1 MHRFRMDEK
10 ALSGPVDVSENA
22 QEEPGLLEALAD
34 QWPSMLGM
42 AGMFV
47 VTIVLGLIM
56 QPFYESNNLQ
66 AFGSDGAEQA
76 RYIGLELLF
85 LFLFTGLILLL
96 ARYKL
101 DWVIKYGLMF
111 VLWLALTYTTVPYM
125 HLLTV
130 DAPDPFTTE
139 DTEIIEPVMLGAEPH
154 GPDRIASWSDGL
166 ELHHEV
172 TDPGINSIH
181 HVTMMNATDVV
192 WNVSFNRGNRSIVES
207 GELAVAT
214 TLEALTLADGHMMWH
229 FDRATGTPIGDP
241 LDCTMQGL
249 DEGCHLGFLFDGR
262 TYGVDPM
269 NRLVRL
275 HPNPSLGVVDGRWY
289 LPTMV
294 SGDADLIHAEQIG
307 PDSMIMVDSEGA
319 SWFQIPTRTEGLGDR
334 DGVSGPVS
342 EHWNLSAENHSL
354 SSFALGAPP
363 GEADDG
369 NERMLLL
376 GFQNG
381 TIHDVTL
388 DGRNSTIT
396 SEGRFRI
403 EMDSAVRG
411 IGLLDWDESGRSDL
425 VLVDTNSVNVVA
437 FLHEVTTMQAA
448 FGWTNVFT
456 AEWVESPEAP
466 AHPSRCVP
474 YRSSEAPVTCPVHLT
489 MVEGEIHIEDE
500 QRSLAVQAPLTTA
513 HLESWDATATTIGLV
528 ISILLM
534 LLLYLHSEWY
544 VVNTVG
550 VLVGAGVVTMLGVS
564 FVPWLIILFMVL
576 AAIYDAWAVYR
587 SKHMLTLADTM
598 IGLNLPILL
607 VAPQEKGY
615 SMKNER
621 GDRMRRAEDAPAP
634 VETTP
639 SSDSPKVAQRRP
651 KRDAM
656 FMGLGDVIFP
666 GMLVI
671 SAYQYAPG
679 SSLENLALAI
689 ATIVGGLAGY
699 LVLMTYVARG
709 RPQAGLPLLNS
720 GAILGYLIAAL
731 LFIGPEALA
740 VNVRF

>member
-1 MHRFRMDEK
+1 
-10 ALSGPVDVSENA
+10 
-22 QEEPGLLEALAD
+22 
-34 QWPSMLGM
+34 
-42 AGMFV
+42 
-47 VTIVLGLIM
+47 
-56 QPFYESNNLQ
+56 
-66 AFGSDGAEQA
+66 
-76 RYIGLELLF
+76 
-85 LFLFTGLILLL
+85 
-96 ARYKL
+96 
-101 DWVIKYGLMF
+101 
-111 VLWLALTYTTVPYM
+111 
-125 HLLTV
+125 
-130 DAPDPFTTE
+130 
-139 DTEIIEPVMLGAEPH
+139 
-154 GPDRIASWSDGL
+154 
-166 ELHHEV
+166 
-172 TDPGINSIH
+172 
-181 HVTMMNATDVV
+181 MNATDVV

-334 DGVSGPVS
+334 DGVSGPVT

-354 SSFALGAPP
+354 SSFALGTPP

-456 AEWVESPEAP
+456 AEWEESPEAP

-513 HLESWDATATTIGLV
+513 HLEPGMHATTIGLV

-621 GDRMRRAEDAPAP
+621 GIACAVQRMRLHRWKPH
-634 VETTP
+634 
-639 SSDSPKVAQRRP
+639 RRVIH
-651 KRDAM
+651 RRWLSAHRSEM
-656 FMGLGDVIFP
+656 RCSWAGDVIFP

-689 ATIVGGLAGY
+689 HHRRRACRISRLDDLCRSRTPSSW
-699 LVLMTYVARG
+699 TT
-709 RPQAGLPLLNS
+709 LLNS
-720 GAILGYLIAAL
+720 GPSGIPDRGAPLHRSGSVS
-731 LFIGPEALA
+731 

>member
-1 MHRFRMDEK
+1 M
-10 ALSGPVDVSENA
+10 ALHARHGR
-22 QEEPGLLEALAD
+22 
-34 QWPSMLGM
+34 
-42 AGMFV
+42 MFV

-294 SGDADLIHAEQIG
+294 SGDADLICRADRPRFDDHGRFRRGQLV
-307 PDSMIMVDSEGA
+307 PDTDTNRGA
-319 SWFQIPTRTEGLGDR
+319 RRQGWGLRSCHGALEPLC
-334 DGVSGPVS
+334 GEPFPV
-342 EHWNLSAENHSL
+342 L
-354 SSFALGAPP
+354 FALGAPP

-396 SEGRFRI
+396 SEGDSESKWIRRF
-403 EMDSAVRG
+403 EASVFS
-411 IGLLDWDESGRSDL
+411 IGTK
-425 VLVDTNSVNVVA
+425 VVDRTSSWS
-437 FLHEVTTMQAA
+437 TR
-448 FGWTNVFT
+448 T
-456 AEWVESPEAP
+456 A
-466 AHPSRCVP
+466 
-474 YRSSEAPVTCPVHLT
+474 
-489 MVEGEIHIEDE
+489 
-500 QRSLAVQAPLTTA
+500 
-513 HLESWDATATTIGLV
+513 
-528 ISILLM
+528 
-534 LLLYLHSEWY
+534 
-544 VVNTVG
+544 
-550 VLVGAGVVTMLGVS
+550 
-564 FVPWLIILFMVL
+564 
-576 AAIYDAWAVYR
+576 
-587 SKHMLTLADTM
+587 
-598 IGLNLPILL
+598 
-607 VAPQEKGY
+607 
-615 SMKNER
+615 
-621 GDRMRRAEDAPAP
+621 
-634 VETTP
+634 
-639 SSDSPKVAQRRP
+639 
-651 KRDAM
+651 
-656 FMGLGDVIFP
+656 
-666 GMLVI
+666 
-671 SAYQYAPG
+671 
-679 SSLENLALAI
+679 
-689 ATIVGGLAGY
+689 
-699 LVLMTYVARG
+699 
-709 RPQAGLPLLNS
+709 
-720 GAILGYLIAAL
+720 
-731 LFIGPEALA
+731 
-740 VNVRF
+740 